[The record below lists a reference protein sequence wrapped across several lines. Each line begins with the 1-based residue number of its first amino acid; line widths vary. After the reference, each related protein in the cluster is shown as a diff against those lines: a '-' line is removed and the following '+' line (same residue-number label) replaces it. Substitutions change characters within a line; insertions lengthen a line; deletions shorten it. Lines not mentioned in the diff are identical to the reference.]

1 MEKLNDVTPALAG
14 PRTQRSRSRR
24 KPGGGGRGAGPA
36 PSRPPGYPQ
45 RGRGTRREPGEGARR
60 PLATV
65 GSRWGRRAAPS
76 PAGSLRPER
85 GSPGE
90 HHRNQG
96 LPPSLPPRPAGR
108 AAAGKEARPEGA
120 AQPPSP
126 SLGPRAG
133 GPPETAGKSLSLPG
147 LCSFSGRPAAPG
159 ARQREGG
166 RGEGPPPPATAAP
179 RPRTCTHAEEQ
190 RRAALPCSSH
200 SPWLKATRTPAP
212 REEPSAAG

>member
-24 KPGGGGRGAGPA
+24 KPGGGRGAGPA

-96 LPPSLPPRPAGR
+96 LPPSPPGRPRCGGEGGAPRGSGAATVSLPRPAGGGTPRNGREKPLPPRPLFVQR
-108 AAAGKEARPEGA
+108 APRRPRGETKRG
-120 AQPPSP
+120 
-126 SLGPRAG
+126 GPRG
-133 GPPETAGKSLSLPG
+133 GT
-147 LCSFSGRPAAPG
+147 AAPG
-159 ARQREGG
+159 DRCASPAHMHSR
-166 RGEGPPPPATAAP
+166 RGTTTSGVTLFIPFPMA
-179 RPRTCTHAEEQ
+179 
-190 RRAALPCSSH
+190 
-200 SPWLKATRTPAP
+200 
-212 REEPSAAG
+212 